1 MKELMP
7 FLKEM
12 VSIAGLSGYETPIR
26 QLVEETWRPLTD
38 ELHVSRL
45 GSLHGL
51 QKGEAPRS
59 GSCHSIAFATHM
71 DAIGLMVTGV
81 VEGFL
86 RITEVGGL
94 DPRVLLGQPVVVHG
108 RENLLG
114 VVVSP
119 PASLLPNMDPDTP
132 VSVEHLLVD
141 TGLLPNQVSRLV
153 HTGDLV
159 SYAQEPLELG
169 DDYLAGHTLDNR
181 VSIAALTYCLEL
193 LRKNRHA
200 WDVWAVAT
208 VQEEETMAGAVTST
222 YALRPKIAVAVDV
235 TFAKG
240 PGISDYR
247 AFSLGKG
254 ITLGWG
260 PNIHP
265 TLHKM
270 VKELADKL
278 EIPCHLDPLPHR
290 SGTDAYGMQIVAEGV
305 PTVVIGIPLRYMHTP
320 VEMVAIKDIQRAGR
334 LMAEFAMQLEPEF
347 VVELT
352 GKCRQEVEG
361 ML

>member
-1 MKELMP
+1 MKEITP

-26 QLVEETWRPLTD
+26 QLIEETWRPLTD

-51 QKGEAPRS
+51 QMGEAPEES
-59 GSCHSIAFATHM
+59 GSRPGIVFATHM
-71 DAIGLMVTGV
+71 DAIGLMVKGV

-86 RITEVGGL
+86 RVTEVGGI
-94 DPRVLLGQPVVVHG
+94 DPRVLPGQPVVVHG
-108 RENLLG
+108 REDIPAVVVQPPANLLPKVG
-114 VVVSP
+114 
-119 PASLLPNMDPDTP
+119 PDTP
-132 VSVEHLLVD
+132 VSIEHLLVD

-153 HTGDLV
+153 RTGDLV
-159 SYAQEPLELG
+159 SFAQEPLELS
-169 DDYLAGHTLDNR
+169 DDYLAGHTMDNR
-181 VSIAALTYCLEL
+181 VSIAALTYSLEL

-208 VQEEETMAGAVTST
+208 VQEEETMAGALTSA
-222 YALRPKIAVAVDV
+222 YDLRPKIAVAVDV

-240 PGISDYR
+240 PGVSDYR

-265 TLHKM
+265 TLHKK

-278 EIPCHLDPLPHR
+278 EIPYHLEPLPHH
-290 SGTDAYGMQIVAEGV
+290 SGTDAYGMQIAAEGI
-305 PTVVIGIPLRYMHTP
+305 PTMVIGIPLRYMHTP
-320 VEMVAIKDIQRAGR
+320 IEMVAIKDIQRAGR

-352 GKCRQEVEG
+352 EK
-361 ML
+361 

>member
-1 MKELMP
+1 MKEITP

-26 QLVEETWRPLTD
+26 KLIEETWRPLTD

-51 QKGEAPRS
+51 QMGEAPEES
-59 GSCHSIAFATHM
+59 GSRPGIVFATHM
-71 DAIGLMVTGV
+71 DAIGLMVKGV

-86 RITEVGGL
+86 RVTEVGGI
-94 DPRVLLGQPVVVHG
+94 DPRVLPGQPVVVHG
-108 RENLLG
+108 REDIPAVVVQPPANLLPKVG
-114 VVVSP
+114 
-119 PASLLPNMDPDTP
+119 PDTP
-132 VSVEHLLVD
+132 VSIEHLLVD

-153 HTGDLV
+153 RTGDLV
-159 SYAQEPLELG
+159 SFAQEPLELS
-169 DDYLAGHTLDNR
+169 DDYLAGHTMDNR
-181 VSIAALTYCLEL
+181 VSIAALTYSLEL

-208 VQEEETMAGAVTST
+208 VQEEETMAGALTSA
-222 YALRPKIAVAVDV
+222 YDLRPKIAVAVDV

-240 PGISDYR
+240 PGVSDYR

-265 TLHKM
+265 TLHKK

-278 EIPCHLDPLPHR
+278 EIPYHLEPLPHH
-290 SGTDAYGMQIVAEGV
+290 SGTDAYGMQIAAEGI
-305 PTVVIGIPLRYMHTP
+305 PTMVIGIPLRYMHTP
-320 VEMVAIKDIQRAGR
+320 IEMVAIKDIQRAGR

-352 GKCRQEVEG
+352 EK
-361 ML
+361 

>member
-26 QLVEETWRPLTD
+26 QFIEEAWRPLTD

-51 QKGEAPRS
+51 QKGEAPEEI
-59 GSCHSIAFATHM
+59 GSSSRILFATHM
-71 DAIGLMVTGV
+71 DAIGLMVTGI

-86 RITEVGGL
+86 RFTEVGGL
-94 DPRVLLGQPVVVHG
+94 DARVLPGQPVMVHG
-108 RENLLG
+108 RDDLPG
-114 VVVSP
+114 VVVQP
-119 PASLLPNMDPDTP
+119 PVNLLPNMDSDAP
-132 VSVEHLLVD
+132 VSFEHLLVD

-153 HTGDLV
+153 RTGDLI
-159 SYAQEPLELG
+159 SYAQEPLEWS
-169 DDYLAGHTLDNR
+169 DEYLAGHTLDNR

-208 VQEEETMAGAVTST
+208 VQEEETMAGALTSA
-222 YALRPKIAVAVDV
+222 YDLRPKIAVAVDV

-240 PGISDYR
+240 PGVPDYR
-247 AFSLGKG
+247 GYSLGKG
-254 ITLGWG
+254 ITLAWG

-265 TLHKM
+265 TLHKE

-278 EIPCHLDPLPHR
+278 EIPNHLEPLPHH
-290 SGTDAYGMQIVAEGV
+290 SGTDAYGMQIAAEGV

-334 LMAEFAMQLEPEF
+334 LMAEFAMQLEPEY

-352 GKCRQEVEG
+352 EK
-361 ML
+361 